1 MESMR
6 KKTEKDNE
14 THRIIVVTAKTMCI
28 MMAATCLAT
37 PVTAHAIGWDVQEEA
52 DAVGASQSAAANAQP
67 ATIAPIFTA
76 ITNWA
81 VGIAV
86 AIFVLRVAMTA
97 LDRFVFSGQGAAP
110 ALKLSEIP
118 FIGAYPDPDDLIEMD
133 EANANA
139 YAAQH
144 GHTKNETLWTWG
156 RIWKRFAIQMGIIA
170 GVWILMRVLLGVV
183 IMLSQATAVSS

>member
-1 MESMR
+1 MGHIGR
-6 KKTEKDNE
+6 KAGTGNAVRRVA
-14 THRIIVVTAKTMCI
+14 TSTAKAIGI
-28 MMAATCLAT
+28 MTAMACLST
-37 PVTAHAIGWDVQEEA
+37 PTTAHALGWDVQEEA
-52 DAVGASQSAAANAQP
+52 DAVGASQSAATNAQP

-118 FIGAYPDPDDLIEMD
+118 IIGAYPDPDDLVEMD

-139 YAAQH
+139 YAARH

-156 RIWKRFAIQMGIIA
+156 RIWKRFAIQMGVIA
-170 GVWILMRVLLGVV
+170 GVWILVRFLLGVV
-183 IMLSQATAVSS
+183 IMLSQATGVSS

>member
-1 MESMR
+1 MENIR
-6 KKTEKDNE
+6 KKTEKGNE
-14 THRIIVVTAKTMCI
+14 VRRVIVVTAKTMCI
-28 MMAATCLAT
+28 MMAATYLAT

-67 ATIAPIFTA
+67 ETIAPIFTA

-81 VGIAV
+81 IGIAV

-97 LDRFVFSGQGAAP
+97 LDRFVFSKQGAVP
-110 ALKLSEIP
+110 AFKLSEIP

-156 RIWKRFAIQMGIIA
+156 RIWKRFAIQMGVIA
-170 GVWILMRVLLGVV
+170 CVWILTRFLLGVV